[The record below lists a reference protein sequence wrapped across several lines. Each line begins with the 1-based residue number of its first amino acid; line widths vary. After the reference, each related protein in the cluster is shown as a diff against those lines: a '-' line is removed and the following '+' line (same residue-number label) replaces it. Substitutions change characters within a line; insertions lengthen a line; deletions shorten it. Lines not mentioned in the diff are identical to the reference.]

1 MRNFVFLIESPNFF
15 IFKKEANKTKFG
27 GLLFIIYIVFM
38 FCISLTYFVDY
49 FINDKYMIEFRLMK
63 NLKSFKERN
72 KLNEIDDFNPLINIS
87 IELYNRYDDI
97 LSDRFVLF
105 NAFKN
110 NTMIERGKNFETRV
124 TDLRFGI
131 YYKCESGLNNS
142 YNCSLKEED
151 QTYLNYYFYI
161 NYTGFNLDHQSNS
174 KPLEMGEDIYF
185 SDEFPFFFDY
195 VLLRDLYWEVVKYK
209 EEKGI
214 SRLWDMM
221 KGLKN
226 EYISGYIS
234 STESHVADNYVEII
248 QDEMNSSKYRLVSLI
263 YLNNEHFQ
271 HSEYKRRHIGFLDIL
286 STIGALFPTIKIA
299 FIFIFQY
306 YSKNFDGYKIIESLL
321 YNNIQ
326 KKKIA
331 DNINNKEIELTQ
343 DYNKSSPLMNN
354 NFHDE
359 NQLSINDVKSGD
371 DDIVKEKNMSFE
383 FIDKNEYK
391 NLKKFSFIH
400 FFFNNINCKC
410 CNAFK
415 QQEILST
422 CKEILSKYLSI
433 ESILFNQIIIENLL
447 KDYKWN
453 NPKLKLLDSND
464 LIIKLKNKI

>member
-306 YSKNFDGYKIIESLL
+306 YSKNFDGYKIIESIL

-326 KKKIA
+326 KKK
-331 DNINNKEIELTQ
+331 L
-343 DYNKSSPLMNN
+343 
-354 NFHDE
+354 
-359 NQLSINDVKSGD
+359 
-371 DDIVKEKNMSFE
+371 
-383 FIDKNEYK
+383 
-391 NLKKFSFIH
+391 
-400 FFFNNINCKC
+400 
-410 CNAFK
+410 
-415 QQEILST
+415 
-422 CKEILSKYLSI
+422 
-433 ESILFNQIIIENLL
+433 QII
-447 KDYKWN
+447 
-453 NPKLKLLDSND
+453 
-464 LIIKLKNKI
+464 